1 MKILYILLSFVYIL
15 SIEIEFND
23 KIQDFIEY
31 TKKYNKEYPTKEE
44 FQKRYQIWK
53 QNFYKIESTN
63 KNPLITPLSYLKIS
77 PVLKFKIPTVSYRVN
92 KFTDLTNKN
101 FT

>member
-31 TKKYNKEYPTKEE
+31 TKKYNKEYR
-44 FQKRYQIWK
+44 KRGQYNSIT
-53 QNFYKIESTN
+53 NMGYCRNRKI
-63 KNPLITPLSYLKIS
+63 
-77 PVLKFKIPTVSYRVN
+77 
-92 KFTDLTNKN
+92 
-101 FT
+101 